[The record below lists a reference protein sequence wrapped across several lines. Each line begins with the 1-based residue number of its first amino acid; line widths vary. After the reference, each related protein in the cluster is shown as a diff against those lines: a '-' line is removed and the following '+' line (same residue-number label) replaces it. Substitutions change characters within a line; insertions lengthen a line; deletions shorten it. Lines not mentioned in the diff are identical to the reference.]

1 MTIVFLLRPS
11 WKAYRNPFD
20 RFGIEVVPFVVFQAT
35 QTISCAP
42 LQIPFDIIMRIPV
55 LVVDPSTFLCY
66 LFHCVPAFR
75 GGLVIGFRSDLPLH
89 EALGGLGGF
98 GLGINIGREDTEY
111 FPRVFRCK
119 L

>member
-1 MTIVFLLRPS
+1 M
-11 WKAYRNPFD
+11 
-20 RFGIEVVPFVVFQAT
+20 
-35 QTISCAP
+35 
-42 LQIPFDIIMRIPV
+42 
-55 LVVDPSTFLCY
+55 
-66 LFHCVPAFR
+66 
-75 GGLVIGFRSDLPLH
+75 VIGFRSDLPLH